1 MEDVNF
7 SQGSNHNNVGV
18 IVEEKGE
25 YELARDTH
33 VASIAYLWKP
43 LKDALQS
50 LYVHSNSDAISHS
63 ISVTSSS

>member
-33 VASIAYLWKP
+33 VASIAYL
-43 LKDALQS
+43 
-50 LYVHSNSDAISHS
+50 
-63 ISVTSSS
+63 